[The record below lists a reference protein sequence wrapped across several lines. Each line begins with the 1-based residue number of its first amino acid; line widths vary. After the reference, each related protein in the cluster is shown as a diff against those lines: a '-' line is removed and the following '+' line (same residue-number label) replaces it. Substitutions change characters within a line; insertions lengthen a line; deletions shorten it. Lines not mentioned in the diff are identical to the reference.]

1 MPRTRSIAESLGG
14 GSSAAGAERRRGR
27 LPLRSEV
34 GEAIAF
40 LDLRL
45 QRFAFAGQPLVPSP
59 GLSGCRPVADDAIE
73 LEVGLRKVI
82 ADRDERL
89 VSQLGRRVGHAV
101 PVVEASGVAALA
113 VPDICAMRDRDV
125 LCSERL

>member
-1 MPRTRSIAESLGG
+1 MADHLPQGF
-14 GSSAAGAERRRGR
+14 AERRRGR
-27 LPLRSEV
+27 LLLRSHGRRGDCV
-34 GEAIAF
+34 PR
-40 LDLRL
+40 LRL